1 MNIEELNTALAQI
14 FASDDLLKNEP
25 MSKHTTFRCGGPAQ
39 FFVRA
44 SNAADITAAISAAE
58 KADAPWWIV
67 GCGSD
72 LLVSDAGLPG
82 VVIEIGE
89 RMAHISIDG
98 SIVHAQAG
106 ATNEAVA
113 QAALEAELTGY
124 EFASGIPGSVGGAA
138 IMNAGAYD
146 GEFSQVCA
154 CVTCVTPEGRIV
166 EVPREEAE
174 WSYRHSMFDA
184 ARYVVV
190 AATLELTPAD
200 PADIRAR
207 MDELTAKREAKQPI
221 DMPSAGSTFK
231 RPEGHFAAALIDQ
244 AGLKGLSIGGAQVS
258 TKHTGFVVNAG
269 DATSADVQALIAEVQ
284 RRVLESSGVALEPE
298 VRMWGREA

>member
-98 SIVHAQAG
+98 SVVHAQAG

-113 QAALEAELTGY
+113 QAALEAGLTGY

-146 GEFSQVCA
+146 GEFKDVAVSVSCLFPDGTVHEIPA
-154 CVTCVTPEGRIV
+154 
-166 EVPREEAE
+166 EEAD
-174 WSYRHSMFDA
+174 WSYRHSMMSDKGA
-184 ARYVVV
+184 CCAGGN
-190 AATLELTPAD
+190 
-200 PADIRAR
+200 
-207 MDELTAKREAKQPI
+207 
-221 DMPSAGSTFK
+221 PSACIWKQG
-231 RPEGHFAAALIDQ
+231 
-244 AGLKGLSIGGAQVS
+244 
-258 TKHTGFVVNAG
+258 
-269 DATSADVQALIAEVQ
+269 
-284 RRVLESSGVALEPE
+284 
-298 VRMWGREA
+298 

>member
-1 MNIEELNTALAQI
+1 MDKSLLDSLAAIVGEENVRPLEPLA
-14 FASDDLLKNEP
+14 P
-25 MSKHTTFRCGGPAQ
+25 HTTFKIGGPADAFVSPRSVEEVSQ
-39 FFVRA
+39 VVRA
-44 SNAADITAAISAAE
+44 CEQASV
-58 KADAPWWIV
+58 PWRVI

-72 LLVSDAGLPG
+72 LLVADEGVEG
-82 VVIEIGE
+82 VVIEVCDNLSAI
-89 RMAHISIDG
+89 RVDG
-98 SIVHAQAG
+98 TRIVAGAG
-106 ATNEAVA
+106 ATNAAVA
-113 QAALEAELTGY
+113 EAACTAGLSGY
-124 EFASGIPGSVGGAA
+124 EFACGIPGTVGGAA

-190 AATLELTPAD
+190 AATLELAPAD
-200 PADIRAR
+200 PVDIRAR

-244 AGLKGLSIGGAQVS
+244 AGLKGLAIGGAQVS

>member
-1 MNIEELNTALAQI
+1 MDKSLLGSLAAIVGEENVRPLEPLA
-14 FASDDLLKNEP
+14 P
-25 MSKHTTFRCGGPAQ
+25 HTTFKIGGPADA
-39 FFVRA
+39 FVSPRSVEEVSQVVCA
-44 SNAADITAAISAAE
+44 CEQAGI
-58 KADAPWWIV
+58 PWRVI

-72 LLVSDAGLPG
+72 LLVSDEGVEG
-82 VVIEIGE
+82 VVIEVRDNLSAI
-89 RMAHISIDG
+89 RVDG
-98 SIVHAQAG
+98 SCIVAGAG
-106 ATNEAVA
+106 ATNAAVA
-113 QAALEAELTGY
+113 EAACAAGLSGY
-124 EFASGIPGSVGGAA
+124 EFACGIPGTVGGAA

-166 EVPREEAE
+166 EVSREEAE
-174 WSYRHSMFDA
+174 WSYHHSMFDA

-200 PADIRAR
+200 PAGIRAR

-244 AGLKGLSIGGAQVS
+244 AGLKGLAVGGAQVS

-269 DATSADVQALIAEVQ
+269 DATSADVEALIAEVQ
-284 RRVLESSGVALEPE
+284 RRVLESLGVALEPE